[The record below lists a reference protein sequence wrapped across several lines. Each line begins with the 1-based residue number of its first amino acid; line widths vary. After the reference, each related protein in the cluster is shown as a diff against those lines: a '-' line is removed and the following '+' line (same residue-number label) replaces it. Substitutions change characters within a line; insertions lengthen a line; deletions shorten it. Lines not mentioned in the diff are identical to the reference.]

1 MNIVWPTLKIMLPLL
16 LMMLTGILLRRTGVM
31 NDTSAEQT
39 NRAVYFVFLPLLVFQ
54 KIRSAGLSVD
64 LNSRYVFFVI
74 TAIVF
79 QFLLSLCIVLLSEKN
94 NTRRG
99 VMLQGM
105 FHTNY
110 LLFAVLL
117 CSELFSSE
125 TASLAVLLGTVV
137 VPLSTL
143 LSIIGLA
150 LFDGGRPGFFKTLL
164 GVLVNPITIA
174 AILGMICVLFHIS
187 LPDFVER
194 AIDYMADIAMPLSFV
209 LLGASFGFREIRR
222 SAGGLVITLL
232 MKLLIFPAFLLGV
245 AVLLGYRGS
254 ELAVLFVLTASPVA
268 VSTFTISG
276 EMGGDDQLA
285 AQIVL
290 FSSVLSV
297 FTCSLFYFLLCYF
310 AYL

>member
-297 FTCSLFYFLLCYF
+297 FTCSLFYFLLRYF